1 MKKYVEL
8 ELNVLVM
15 DLEDVVTASVD
26 ELAQNDNLTQD
37 IVWGE
42 IWQ

>member
-8 ELNVLVM
+8 EWNVLVM

-26 ELAQNDNLTQD
+26 ELAQNDNTAED

>member
-8 ELNVLVM
+8 EWKVLVM
-15 DLEDVVTASVD
+15 ENEDVVTASTD
-26 ELAQNDNLTQD
+26 ELAKNDTLTQD
-37 IVWGE
+37 ILWGE

>member
-8 ELNVLVM
+8 EWKVLVM
-15 DLEDVVTASVD
+15 ENEDVVTASTD
-26 ELAQNDNLTQD
+26 ELAQNDTLTQD
-37 IVWGE
+37 IIWGE

>member
-8 ELNVLVM
+8 EWKVLVM
-15 DLEDVVTASVD
+15 ELEDVVTASVD
-26 ELAQNDNLTQD
+26 ELANSDNLTED